1 MTLFNKRSFYGDP
14 TYNPFERPSMPLAS
28 LALDGI
34 LGNGTTDAGVTVDP
48 LKGLAIPTA
57 FRCIGIISTVFA
69 ECTVE
74 VISKSGDAERWE
86 ILDNLVSY
94 TAFEILE
101 IIAAHIAGWGNF
113 CGRKIILNGRLVDLQ
128 PIFPGDVAIIRKRGK
143 KIFRINLRDDDGKP
157 VMSPSQPNLGMYEDL
172 TEQDVFHIPGFG
184 YDGLKGVS
192 PILMSGQMFGTTIA
206 ADRLA
211 GRFYSSGQQLG
222 GVISVK
228 VPLAN
233 KSQADAIK
241 HQWQSSHGG
250 VSNAGTVAVLD
261 SETSFTPI
269 TINPDAL
276 QFLESRQ
283 WQASEVAKMFGIPP
297 FMISEQTTW
306 GTGIEQQWQGFV
318 TMTLRSYTDRTEQ
331 RFTREFLPRGK
342 LAEFDLDRLMR
353 GSMAERYAAYGQ
365 GIGWG
370 WMTRNEARRK
380 ERMKTL
386 PGLDAPLEP
395 TTMNG
400 ALADGPMM
408 PGNTAGAANSKTAPV
423 DPNAPDPASAAAP
436 VKPKDIKK

>member
-1 MTLFNKRSFYGDP
+1 MSLFKSETRSFYGDP

-28 LALDGI
+28 LALDGV
-34 LGNGTTDAGVTVDP
+34 LGSGTGDAGVNVDP
-48 LKGLAIPTA
+48 LAGLAIPTA

-69 ECTVE
+69 SCTVE
-74 VISKSGDAERWE
+74 TISKSGDAERWDV
-86 ILDNLVSY
+86 LDNLVSY
-94 TAFEILE
+94 TAFEIME
-101 IIAAHIAGWGNF
+101 IVAAHIAGWGNF
-113 CGRKIILNGRLVDLQ
+113 CGRKILLNGRLVDLQ

-143 KIFRINLRDDDGKP
+143 KIFRVKKRDDDGQAITN
-157 VMSPSQPNLGMYEDL
+157 PSQPNMGVYEDL
-172 TEQDVFHIPGFG
+172 TEDQVFHIPGFG

-192 PILMSGQMFGTTIA
+192 PILLAGQMFGTTIA

-211 GRFYSSGQQLG
+211 GRFYRTGQQLG
-222 GVISVK
+222 GIINVK
-228 VPLAN
+228 APLAN
-233 KSQADAIK
+233 QDQADAIK
-241 HQWQSSHGG
+241 HNWHANHSG
-250 VSNAGTVAVLD
+250 VNNSGNIAVLD
-261 SETSFTPI
+261 AETTFTPI
-269 TINPDAL
+269 TIAPEAL
-276 QFLESRQ
+276 QFLQSRQ

-370 WMTRNEARRK
+370 WMTRNEARIK
-380 ERMKTL
+380 ERMKKL

-423 DPNAPDPASAAAP
+423 DPNAPDPTAP
-436 VKPKDIKK
+436 VDPKDNKK